1 MLGDDSER
9 WLEDAA
15 LSESE
20 LVDVDAESGFA
31 RSDEAGEAGERFWGR
46 VALRLFLFGPRI
58 FRSGAYS
65 HWRPFS
71 MQRLHGFS
79 PVHYRG

>member
-9 WLEDAA
+9 WRPNPV

-20 LVDVDAESGFA
+20 LVGVEAESGIV
-31 RSDEAGEAGERFWGR
+31 RSEAGDATDRFWET
-46 VALRLFLFGPRI
+46 VALRLFLLGPRI

-65 HWRPFS
+65 HWRPLS
-71 MQRLHGFS
+71 TQRLHGFS
-79 PVHYRG
+79 PLHC